1 MTRLLKALVVLVAAT
16 AVFVPSPVRADGYIS
31 PFIGTNFGN
40 NSGNG
45 RLNVGLNAGWMGSGI
60 VGAEVDFGYAPDF
73 FGDQGTFGSNSVT
86 DLMGNLIVG
95 IPVGGT
101 RGAGFRPYATIGGG
115 LLRTR
120 LDGPAGTGSSFSS
133 NEAGI
138 NAGAGVMGFVANHVG
153 FRGDVRY
160 FRNLS
165 DTSEPNAANV
175 DFGSFHFWRASVG
188 FILRP

>member
-1 MTRLLKALVVLVAAT
+1 MTRFLKAFLVLAAAAIVLT
-16 AVFVPSPVRADGYIS
+16 PSSVRADGYIS

-40 NSGNG
+40 NSANG

-60 VGAEVDFGYAPDF
+60 IGAEVDFGYAPDF

-101 RGAGFRPYATIGGG
+101 SGAGFRPYATIGGG

-120 LDGPAGTGSSFSS
+120 LDGPAGTNSSFST
-133 NEAGI
+133 NQGGM
-138 NAGAGVMGFVANHVG
+138 NAGVGVMGFVANHVG
-153 FRGDVRY
+153 IRGDVRY
-160 FRNLS
+160 FRNLT
-165 DTSEPNAANV
+165 DTSVANAASV

>member
-1 MTRLLKALVVLVAAT
+1 MNRFLTVLAFSLAT
-16 AVFVPSPVRADGYIS
+16 AAALSPSPARADGYIS
-31 PFIGTNFGN
+31 PFVGTNFGN

-45 RLNVGLNAGWMGSGI
+45 RLNVGVNAGWMGSGI

-73 FGDQGTFGSNSVT
+73 FGDAGTFGSNPVM
-86 DLMGNLIVG
+86 DLMGNVIVG

-101 RGAGFRPYATIGGG
+101 RGAGLRPYATVGGG

-120 LDGPAGTGSSFSS
+120 LDGPAGTSSSFT
-133 NEAGI
+133 NNQAGM
-138 NAGAGVMGFVANHVG
+138 NAGVGVMGFVSNHVG

-160 FRNLS
+160 FRNLT
-165 DTSEPNAANV
+165 DTSVANAANI